1 MCFQQTA
8 SRSQTP
14 VRPEPR
20 FSLVPDDP
28 GLADPPQTSAGGCGS
43 RPQGL
48 GCPLR
53 LSCLAAV
60 IIVSHDAR
68 LITETQCQLWVVEDR
83 SINQIDGTFDDYK
96 REVLE
101 ALGET
106 VVTKVN
112 P

>member
-1 MCFQQTA
+1 MCVVRFKEPVADVHQHIQAAEAQRGGTFQPGNGGAA
-8 SRSQTP
+8 SLCCSDSSP
-14 VRPEPR
+14 
-20 FSLVPDDP
+20 SL
-28 GLADPPQTSAGGCGS
+28 T
-43 RPQGL
+43 
-48 GCPLR
+48 
-53 LSCLAAV
+53 AV

-83 SINQIDGTFDDYK
+83 TINQIDGNFDDYK

-106 VVTKVN
+106 MVNKVN